1 MDLRAGSGF
10 QKYIARPQFFC
21 QPSARPPRVQRQ
33 TLRPMQT
40 AITRKPNWTMSQH
53 LPRGAR
59 GTVKTLKLMAMFCK
73 RDAGNTE
80 LRAVAQRIIDN
91 TAGHDFSS
99 EIRAL
104 FYFTRDHIKY
114 RKDPVEVER
123 VQDALRTLEFG
134 SGDCDDK
141 VTLLV
146 TLLAVCGHRARFC
159 VSGPAPGRWQ
169 HVYCEVA
176 TPNGWM
182 PLDPTPEIAQPGW
195 QTSAPSKGLF
205 DIWPAT
211 SANIRVVRAALPKR
225 QPQRQM
231 LVAPCLGCDCDES
244 GLGADVY
251 EWKMGSSGECALE
264 KKKCGLFC
272 KIGRG
277 FKTVGK
283 VALAAAPLIAAPF
296 TGGASLGLTALS
308 TGAATAAAITTA
320 SVGALTSVLA
330 QRQGVPQGA
339 QIKDPEGPCAA
350 WMQRKQQ
357 EEAAKA
363 QQAAEAAAAASK
375 SSQDALVKSKS
386 RKRSSGDAGGSD
398 EKSSSG
404 GLFSQ
409 PLFIGA
415 LILGGVMLLRK

>member
-1 MDLRAGSGF
+1 
-10 QKYIARPQFFC
+10 
-21 QPSARPPRVQRQ
+21 
-33 TLRPMQT
+33 MQT
-40 AITRKPNWTMSQH
+40 AIARKPNWTMTQH
-53 LPRGAR
+53 LPRGER
-59 GTVKTLKLMAMFCK
+59 GTVMTLKLMAMFCK
-73 RDAGNTE
+73 RDAGSLE
-80 LRAVAQRIIDN
+80 LRAIAQRIIDN

-123 VQDALRTLEFG
+123 VQDALRTVQFG

-182 PLDPTPEIAQPGW
+182 PLDPTPEQAQPGW
-195 QTSAPSKGLF
+195 QTSAPAKGIF

-211 SANIRVVRAALPKR
+211 SANIRTVRAALPKQQIR
-225 QPQRQM
+225 QTA
-231 LVAPCLGCDCDES
+231 VAQCLGCDCDES
-244 GLGADVY
+244 GLGADKY
-251 EWKMGSSGECALE
+251 EWKMNPGGDCEL
-264 KKKCGLFC
+264 KKKSCGFFC

-277 FKTVGK
+277 FKAAGK
-283 VALAAAPLIAAPF
+283 IALSVAPIALAPF
-296 TGGASLGLTALS
+296 TGGASLAAGAAMS
-308 TGAATAAAITTA
+308 AGAIAANVAVAAAPSIVQMVAQKSGAPANAEIEEPTGAC
-320 SVGALTSVLA
+320 
-330 QRQGVPQGA
+330 R
-339 QIKDPEGPCAA
+339 A
-350 WMQRKQQ
+350 WLEKKQQ
-357 EEAAKA
+357 EENDKA
-363 QQAAEAAAAASK
+363 RAAAEAAAAAAK
-375 SSQDALVKSKS
+375 ASQQALVKSEAK
-386 RKRSSGDAGGSD
+386 KLVGSEN
-398 EKSSSG
+398 EKSNSG

-409 PLFIGA
+409 PLVIGA